1 MFKFKNWM
9 KLREAEYKDFDYYK
23 NLVLGKL
30 NLNNNYGLSQDIN
43 TWKPES
49 LISILNGLGEFK
61 ALSQN
66 IQSQV
71 IGQIRS
77 QMGTIGDIIRI
88 MSQNKI

>member
-88 MSQNKI
+88 MSKNKN

>member
-1 MFKFKNWM
+1 MVKFKNWM
-9 KLREAEYKDFDYYK
+9 KLKEAEYKDFDYYK